1 MDNTN
6 KSQTKTPLMRTLKK
20 IVNRCLDP
28 VKLKPV
34 RARNNSRFGV
44 NLFDDLGQLIKKE
57 SPVCL
62 DVGANKGQTIDS
74 LRKAFRDPYIYAF
87 EPSTKTFE
95 ILKSKKFGERI
106 FLYNKAL
113 GKKRQ
118 NREFINYNRHTLSSF
133 LPLDSDEE
141 NRFREEAVNNKEI
154 VEVETIDGFL
164 QHENIGDVDL
174 LKIDTQGFDLEVLLG
189 ARNALQS
196 GAIRNVLIELNF
208 VRMYEGQCSPED
220 IVSILKENDIFLI
233 DYYEKER
240 QNYKLAW
247 CTALFGRR

>member
-1 MDNTN
+1 
-6 KSQTKTPLMRTLKK
+6 MRAFLKK
-20 IVNRCLDP
+20 IVNSCLDL

-34 RARNNSRFGV
+34 HARNNNRIGV
-44 NLFDDLGQLIKKE
+44 NLFDDLRQLINKE

-74 LRKAFRDPYIYAF
+74 LRRAFRNPYIYAF
-87 EPSTKTFE
+87 EPSTKTFK
-95 ILKSKKFGERI
+95 ILKSKELGDRI

-113 GKKRQ
+113 AKKRQ

-133 LPLDSDEE
+133 LPLDSDVE
-141 NRFREEAVNNKEI
+141 NRFREVGVNNKEI
-154 VEVETIDGFL
+154 VEVDTVDRFL
-164 QHENIGDVDL
+164 HHENIEDVDL

-189 ARNALQS
+189 AKNALRS
-196 GAIRNVLIELNF
+196 GVIRNVLIELNF

-220 IVSILKENDIFLI
+220 VISMLKENDILLI

-240 QNYKLAW
+240 QNYTLAW